1 MMLVAAIAFIKVNT
15 TNVKTA
21 DNEVVLKVMES
32 LKMK

>member
-1 MMLVAAIAFIKVNT
+1 MLVAAIAFIKVNT

-21 DNEVVLKVMES
+21 DNETGEW

>member
-21 DNEVVLKVMES
+21 DYETGLKVMEW
-32 LKMK
+32 LKMQ